1 MCVRLLLASFLLAAG
16 RQPVYENGSPIAV
29 VPETERELPLG
40 HGQPRWRSCC
50 GLIPGISAFRQRVSF
65 ESGKAAAT
73 ITSRGD
79 DSNAVHKTVA
89 TKSFLILSMS
99 MLRAAFCAICIPAL
113 RGPSLIDTVGML
125 RHRWLRGCA
134 LKPQTAMPA
143 QIIVAGCPFDAG
155 SGSPRAI
162 VVTKKT
168 VKWIL

>member
-1 MCVRLLLASFLLAAG
+1 MCVRSLLASFWLAAG

-40 HGQPRWRSCC
+40 QWSASVRSGC
-50 GLIPGISAFRQRVSF
+50 GLTPGTSAFRQRGSF

-73 ITSRGD
+73 ITSRGA

-89 TKSFLILSMS
+89 TKSLLILSMS
-99 MLRAAFCAICIPAL
+99 ILRAAFCAICISAL
-113 RGPSLIDTVGML
+113 RGPSVIDTVGRL
-125 RHRWLRGCA
+125 RHRGLRGCA

-143 QIIVAGCPFDAG
+143 QIIVAGCPFCAG